1 MKVRNQREKEA
12 ILAEAKERY
21 QRVDAWEA
29 KARGLFLQDLKFAEG
44 DSDNNWQWPD
54 EIRQP
59 RETDERP
66 MLTINKTR
74 QHNLNVLNDARQSKV
89 AVKIIP
95 IGDEATYE
103 SAQAF
108 MATVRAIEY
117 RSDAD
122 SAYQM
127 GLAFAVKA
135 GIGYWRVLTDYVDA
149 DTFDQE
155 LLIKRIKDPLTVY
168 MDPDIEEADGSDSK
182 FCILAIDVD
191 RKEFEKT
198 NPEWKGR
205 VASTQLGGTTWAG
218 SDKIRKAEYWRR
230 VPMKDRLVSYLNPVT
245 GEAVIDRESKIPR
258 RIRKAVLDDPDTQTR
273 EITDWK
279 VECFTIIGD
288 EITEETP
295 WLGIYIP
302 VVRVVG
308 EETVIDGVLDRKG
321 HTRALKDGQRMFNY
335 NASGSVEFG
344 ALQTKI
350 PYLSPMEAI
359 EDFEEMWKDANKTNR
374 AFLPYN
380 HRDEEGD
387 EIPAPQRQQP
397 PTGAPIYM
405 EGMQS
410 AAEWMRMVSGQ
421 YQADMG
427 APSNERSG
435 KAITAR
441 QRQGDLA
448 TYHYLDHQSRA
459 VRFTG
464 KILIDLI
471 PKIYDTRRMLKY
483 KGDDGEENHIQIDPD
498 AKQAVQEQQVDRDSK
513 MTVFNPNIGKYDV
526 ESDVGPSYQTRR
538 QDAFEAGVQI
548 LQQNESLTSLIGD
561 LVLKNADFPGA
572 DEMAERMKRM
582 VPPQA
587 LDPNADPQIVG
598 LQQQIQQQ
606 DQMIK
611 ALAGKLSDKTGDL
624 RVKQEKTSIEGYRA
638 QTDRFAQIK
647 EAAGLDPQGLLV
659 LVREVLE
666 EMQATSAGGNV
677 AGHISED
684 VPFPEAIHPALG
696 GSLAPPQA
704 PGGVTE

>member
-155 LLIKRIKDPLTVY
+155 LLIKRIKDPLTVF

-230 VPMKDRLVSYLNPVT
+230 VPVKDRLVSYMNPVT
-245 GEAVIDRESKIPR
+245 DQAVIGLESKIPR

-273 EITDWK
+273 EVTDWK

-288 EITEETP
+288 EIAEETP

-302 VVRVVG
+302 VVRVIG

-387 EIPAPQRQQP
+387 EIPSPQRQQP

-606 DQMIK
+606 DQVIK
-611 ALAGKLSDKTGDL
+611 ALAGKLSDKSGDL
-624 RVKQEKTSIEGYRA
+624 RVKQEKTAIEGYRA

-647 EAAGLDPQGLLV
+647 QAASLDPQGLLV

-677 AGHISED
+677 AGHVSED
-684 VPFPEAIHPALG
+684 IPATDGIHPDLG
-696 GSLAPPQA
+696 GSLAPPGSGEQ
-704 PGGVTE
+704 